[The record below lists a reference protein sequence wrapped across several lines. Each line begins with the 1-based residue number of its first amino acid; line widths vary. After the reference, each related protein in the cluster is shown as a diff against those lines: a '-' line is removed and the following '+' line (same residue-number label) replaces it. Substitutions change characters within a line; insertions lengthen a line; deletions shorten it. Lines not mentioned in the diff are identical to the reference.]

1 MPNKNEIDKP
11 LLRMICESV
20 GKLTEHVCECLP
32 KLTDAYCRYVDTI
45 VKDSEEVRAAQK
57 SAEEARK
64 RFFEST
70 KGKIC

>member
-1 MPNKNEIDKP
+1 MKEIF
-11 LLRMICESV
+11 E
-20 GKLTEHVCECLP
+20 KLAQTVCECLP
-32 KLTDAYCRYVDTI
+32 RITDSYCRYVDTI

-57 SAEEARK
+57 SAEEAHK

>member
-1 MPNKNEIDKP
+1 MKEIF
-11 LLRMICESV
+11 E
-20 GKLTEHVCECLP
+20 KLAQTVCKCLP
-32 KLTDAYCRYVDTI
+32 KLTGAYCRYVDTI

>member
-1 MPNKNEIDKP
+1 MKEIF
-11 LLRMICESV
+11 E
-20 GKLTEHVCECLP
+20 KLAQTACECLP
-32 KLTDAYCRYVDTI
+32 KLTDAYCRYVNTI

>member
-1 MPNKNEIDKP
+1 MKEIF
-11 LLRMICESV
+11 
-20 GKLTEHVCECLP
+20 GKLAQTVCECLP
-32 KLTDAYCRYVDTI
+32 RLTDAYCRYVDTI